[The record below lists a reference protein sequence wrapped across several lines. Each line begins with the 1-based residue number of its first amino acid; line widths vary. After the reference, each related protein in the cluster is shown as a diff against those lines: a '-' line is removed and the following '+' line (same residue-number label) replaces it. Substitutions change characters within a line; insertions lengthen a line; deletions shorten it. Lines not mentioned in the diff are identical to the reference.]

1 MTRANGRSPKVAR
14 VRRPRSAASRGI
26 DLADL
31 QARRAGSVPRML
43 FNAYNVCRDYVLA
56 ELAGRGYPDV
66 NMSHAVLLR
75 QIDFQG
81 TSLAELARRAGVSRQ
96 AMTKL
101 ARQLERLRY
110 VRVQSDAGDRRIRV
124 VRLTAHG
131 LAMAA
136 ACIQAYEALERRFE
150 RVVGRGRLTTLRV
163 AIRRICE
170 SDITPRIQERT

>member
-1 MTRANGRSPKVAR
+1 MTRGNGRQPR
-14 VRRPRSAASRGI
+14 TPRGRRSRGTRQVVI
-26 DLADL
+26 DLSDL
-31 QARRAGSVPRML
+31 QARRSASVPRLL
-43 FNAYNVCRDYVLA
+43 FNAYSVCRDYVLA
-56 ELAGRGYPDV
+56 ELSGRGYPDV

-75 QIDFQG
+75 QIDFLG

-110 VRVQSDAGDRRIRV
+110 VRVESDAADRRIRV
-124 VRLTAHG
+124 VRLTEHG

-150 RVVGRGRLTTLRV
+150 RVVGRSRIDALRTT
-163 AIRRICE
+163 IGRICD
-170 SDITPRIQERT
+170 SGIAPRTRS